1 LTIISNGS
9 GSVTVHLNNFSGSG
23 TISATSS
30 NSGQIQVSPA
40 SQTVNGSTSATF
52 NITVKKLNG
61 GVTFSSSCGSQVVN
75 ITVQ

>member
-9 GSVTVHLNNFSGSG
+9 GTINVHLNNFSGSG
-23 TISATSS
+23 TISANSS

-40 SQTVNGSTSATF
+40 SQTVNGTAFATF
-52 NITVKKLNG
+52 NITVKKQNG
-61 GVTFSSSCGSQVVN
+61 SVTFSSSCGSQLVN